1 MLFSIIMCTYHSQG
15 TLARAIDSVR
25 SQRYTDWELLVLDNG
40 SKDNTAALLAEY
52 QEADTRIRCIYRNDN
67 IGWCMGIR
75 VCLEQASGAYMMFL
89 GADDFLPDCEVLGTV
104 AGQIEEYEPDV
115 VWTGCGFAVLEEGQY
130 QLITRTLPEYRV
142 YEKEDDKLKVLSEL
156 MRQVY
161 YNSVMHYVRIDF
173 IRSCGIDFYEPF
185 YGDCQSMTEAICR
198 AGRMVV
204 LDKMAYILVVNTS
217 QTATVTGFD
226 YDVSRQWNSV
236 KSILP
241 QCRETSAALLC
252 KVAGRILDNLTA
264 MCQEIVTGGALRDS
278 KMNTVEKNWAQRFR
292 KAEEWISSAAFGEM
306 MYYAGRE
313 KYAEQLIGAA
323 GILYWEGTCFPE
335 IKEQIRKE
343 SGWLAD
349 FAEGAMER
357 KEDGQIAWRGR
368 IGHVQEKAILRALT
382 HSGNPHRIGCELALR
397 DGIRFEN
404 PALREQ
410 IRKILH
416 EYLIVVG
423 EKGLLW

>member
-1 MLFSIIMCTYHSQG
+1 MLFSIIMCTYNSQE
-15 TLARAIDSVR
+15 TLSLAIDSVR

-40 SKDNTAALLAEY
+40 SRDNTAALLAEY
-52 QEADTRIRCIYRNDN
+52 QEADTRIRCIYRSDN

-104 AGQIEEYEPDV
+104 AGQIEEYRPDI
-115 VWTGCGFAVLEEGQY
+115 VWTGCGFAALEEGQY
-130 QLITRTLPEYRV
+130 QLITRTLPGYHI

-156 MRQVY
+156 MQQVY

-173 IRSCGIDFYEPF
+173 IRNCGIDFYDPF
-185 YGDCQSMTEAICR
+185 YGDCQGMTEAICR
-198 AGRMVV
+198 ADRMVV

-217 QTATVTGFD
+217 QTASATGFD
-226 YDVSRQWNSV
+226 YDISRQWNSV

-241 QCRETSAALLC
+241 QRGEPQTALLC

-278 KMNTVEKNWAQRFR
+278 KMNAVEKDWAQRFR

-313 KYAEQLIGAA
+313 KYAEELIGAA
-323 GILYWEGTCFPE
+323 GILYWEGTSFQE
-335 IKEQIRKE
+335 IREQIQKE
-343 SGWLAD
+343 SEWLAD
-349 FAEGAMER
+349 FAEGALER
-357 KEDGQIAWRGR
+357 KEDGQIAWRSY
-368 IGHVQEKAILRALT
+368 IGHAQERLILRALT
-382 HSGNPHRIGCELALR
+382 HSGNPHRIGCELVLR
-397 DGIRFEN
+397 DEIRFEN

-410 IRKILH
+410 IWKILQ
-416 EYLIVVG
+416 EYRKAAD
-423 EKGLLW
+423 EKGVL